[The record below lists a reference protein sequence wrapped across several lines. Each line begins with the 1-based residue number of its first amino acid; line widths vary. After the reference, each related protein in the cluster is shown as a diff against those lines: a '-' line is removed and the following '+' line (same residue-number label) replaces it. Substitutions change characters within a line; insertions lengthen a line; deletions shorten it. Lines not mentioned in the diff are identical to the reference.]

1 MRSGRGWVFGFAHQS
16 LFTNHQSRF
25 LLAPHHEAQ
34 VAGRRHGH
42 PSGCLRQAMSLRS
55 IARANPE
62 LPRLARTTASVLNLA
77 TRAKSALTNYCGRH
91 TVCSMTITIPDEL
104 DDFVRAKLQ
113 AGGFESPAAVVT
125 AALAAW
131 QGQEVYRAMDRG
143 EVEHLLLE
151 AIDSPR
157 IPWDEANFDRII
169 ESLREKHGA
178 A

>member
-1 MRSGRGWVFGFAHQS
+1 
-16 LFTNHQSRF
+16 
-25 LLAPHHEAQ
+25 
-34 VAGRRHGH
+34 
-42 PSGCLRQAMSLRS
+42 
-55 IARANPE
+55 
-62 LPRLARTTASVLNLA
+62 
-77 TRAKSALTNYCGRH
+77 
-91 TVCSMTITIPDEL
+91 MTITIPDEL

-113 AGGFESPAAVVT
+113 AGEFESAAEVVT
-125 AALAAW
+125 AALTAW
-131 QGQEVYRAMDRG
+131 QGQEVYRAMDRD

>member
-1 MRSGRGWVFGFAHQS
+1 
-16 LFTNHQSRF
+16 
-25 LLAPHHEAQ
+25 
-34 VAGRRHGH
+34 
-42 PSGCLRQAMSLRS
+42 
-55 IARANPE
+55 
-62 LPRLARTTASVLNLA
+62 
-77 TRAKSALTNYCGRH
+77 
-91 TVCSMTITIPDEL
+91 MTITIPDEL

-113 AGGFESPAAVVT
+113 VGGFESPAEVVT

-131 QGQEVYRAMDRG
+131 QGQEVYRAMDRN
-143 EVEHLLLE
+143 EVEQLLLE